1 VKGEAHSEGPAVEIV
16 TRSAAET
23 ESLGE
28 RLGGL
33 LSGGELVCLIGELGT
48 GKTVFVRGLARGL
61 GCPLDEVASPTYV
74 LERVYQGK
82 RLARQSSGG
91 LALRH
96 LDAYRLRGP
105 EEFEEA
111 DLVRQLSAP
120 GMVAALEWADRVEGA
135 LPAERLEV
143 RLGSLGES
151 ERRLIV
157 MACGRRYQELL
168 LQLARQVIS

>member
-1 VKGEAHSEGPAVEIV
+1 MEIA
-16 TRSAAET
+16 TRNAAET

-28 RLGGL
+28 RLGRL
-33 LSGGELVCLIGELGT
+33 LSGGELVCIIGELGS
-48 GKTVFVRGLARGL
+48 GKTAFVRGLARAL
-61 GCPLDEVASPTYV
+61 ECPLSEVASPTYV

-82 RLARQSSGG
+82 R

-111 DLVRQLSAP
+111 DLAGQLSAP
-120 GMVAALEWADRVEGA
+120 GMVAALEWADRVEDA

-143 RLGSLGES
+143 RLDILGES
-151 ERRLIV
+151 ERRLV
-157 MACGRRYQELL
+157 FAASGERYQDLL
-168 LQLARQVIS
+168 LQLARQSSGGPA